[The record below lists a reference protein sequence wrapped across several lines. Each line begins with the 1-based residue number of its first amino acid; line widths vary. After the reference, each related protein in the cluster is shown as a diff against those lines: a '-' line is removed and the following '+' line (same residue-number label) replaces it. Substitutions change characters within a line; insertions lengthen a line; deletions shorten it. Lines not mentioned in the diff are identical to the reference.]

1 MGLFSF
7 IRKTMHP
14 AAYHGQGQKP
24 PFFEGW
30 YFKMVSPGQRA
41 AYTLIPG
48 IYQAVDPARSHAFI
62 QVMDGRTGRTAY
74 YTFPAGAFHA
84 VDGRLELDLAGNRF
98 SESGLRVDLT
108 GGEIEVRGEV
118 RHAGFSPWPVTG
130 ASPGIM
136 GWYAWVPFM
145 ECYHGVVSL
154 DHALEGHLAVDGR
167 ALDLTGGRGYIEKD
181 WGRSFP
187 RAWVWM
193 QSNHFDTPGTSLTAS
208 IAIIPW
214 LGSAFNGFIIGL
226 WHGGRLYRFATYTG
240 ARVETLSISSGAVV
254 WVVSNRRYRL
264 EILARREE
272 GGLLRAPTT
281 VEMDRR
287 IAETLN
293 SEIEVRLLEKRR
305 GGEQLL
311 FHEKGGSAGLEV
323 VGDPA
328 ALSGG

>member
-1 MGLFSF
+1 MQSL

-14 AAYHGQGQKP
+14 AAYHGLGQKP

-30 YFKMVSPGQRA
+30 YFKMVSPGQARA
-41 AYTLIPG
+41 YALIPG
-48 IYQAVDPARSHAFI
+48 IYQAADAARSHAFI

-74 YTFPAGAFHA
+74 YTFPASAFRA
-84 VDGRLELDLAGNRF
+84 VEGRFDLRIGENSF

-108 GGEIEVRGEV
+108 GAEIEVRGEV
-118 RHAGFSPWPVTG
+118 RHLDPHPWPVTP

-145 ECYHGVVSL
+145 ECYHGVLSL
-154 DHALEGHLAVDGR
+154 DHELEGELVVGGKPV
-167 ALDLTGGRGYIEKD
+167 DLTGGRGYIEKD

-193 QSNHFDTPGTSLTAS
+193 QSNHFATPGTSLTAS
-208 IAIIPW
+208 IAVIPW
-214 LGSAFNGFIIGL
+214 LGSAFNGFIIGF
-226 WHGGRLYRFATYTG
+226 WHAGRLYRFATYTG
-240 ARVETLSISSGAVV
+240 ARVENLAVSDESV
-254 WVVSNRRYRL
+254 LWVVSDRRRRL

-287 IAETLN
+287 IAETQN
-293 SEIEVRLLEKRR
+293 SEIEVRLLEKGR
-305 GGEQLL
+305 GGERLL
-311 FHEKGGSAGLEV
+311 FHETGGSAGLEV